1 MDRGDN
7 KSTARAGTSAT
18 AKRQQKCT
26 ESISRL
32 IIISTHFNKEIE
44 FEKKYCQIYQQQ
56 ILLLVKKHL
65 FD

>member
-18 AKRQQKCT
+18 AERQQKCT

-44 FEKKYCQIYQQQ
+44 FEKNMAKFINNKYYY
-56 ILLLVKKHL
+56 L
-65 FD
+65 